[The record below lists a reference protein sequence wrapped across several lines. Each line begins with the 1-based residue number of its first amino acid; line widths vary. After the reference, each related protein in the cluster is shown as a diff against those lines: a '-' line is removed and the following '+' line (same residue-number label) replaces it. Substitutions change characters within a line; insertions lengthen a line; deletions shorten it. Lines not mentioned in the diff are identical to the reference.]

1 MARVTVDDCLDKV
14 ENRFQLV
21 ILAARRARQIE
32 MGAEPR
38 VDVGNSKPTVAA
50 LKEIAESAITAD
62 EIRTINI
69 KPQVVIEEFQ
79 PIDVSLDD

>member
-1 MARVTVDDCLDKV
+1 MARVTVDDCLGNVD
-14 ENRFQLV
+14 NRFQLV

-38 VDVGNSKPTVAA
+38 VDIGNSKPTVAA
-50 LKEIAESAITAD
+50 LKEIAENAITAD
-62 EIRTINI
+62 EIRAINM
-69 KPQVVIEEFQ
+69 KPQVVVEDFQ